1 VSDQSSSSVVTLPP
15 GVVISP
21 GRETVQSGPTGA
33 SIPGM
38 LFTLTLPNN
47 AQTSVFVPYS
57 QMSDLAAVS
66 ALFATRVA
74 AIQGVAALG
83 SS

>member
-1 VSDQSSSSVVTLPP
+1 MSDQSSNVVTLPA
-15 GVVISP
+15 GVTISP

-38 LFTLTLPNN
+38 LFTLTIAPSN

-57 QMSDLAAVS
+57 QMSDLAGVS
-66 ALFATRVA
+66 ALFASRVA
-74 AIQGVAALG
+74 AIQGVASLG
-83 SS
+83 NA